1 MVQMPVHP
9 SINWKLY
16 PGHTS
21 HRFIT
26 LDSTE
31 KDKRDPDLIKCIL
44 RWAILQGAVLRIRKD
59 DKRGIIA
66 QIDQKPIIG
75 YEKFIEDL
83 IHPLIKKLEDKVY
96 VRVND
101 IDDVDK
107 YTYWSAGLP
116 GVTKIKIKCY
126 RHRDYRTG
134 STYFQEIGFVIQHK
148 MGRDGGANYHI
159 NGLFDGLIKPKDN
172 G

>member
-9 SINWKLY
+9 SVNWKSARTI
-16 PGHTS
+16 HS
-21 HRFIT
+21 HRFFT
-26 LDSTE
+26 LDFAE
-31 KDKRDPDLIKCIL
+31 KDRRDPDLIKCIL

-116 GVTKIKIKCY
+116 GVTKIKL
-126 RHRDYRTG
+126 RAH
-134 STYFQEIGFVIQHK
+134 TYKNYKGHSIGIGISYTIQHK

-159 NGLFDGLIKPKDN
+159 NGLFDELNKPKDN

>member
-9 SINWKLY
+9 SVDWKSARTI
-16 PGHTS
+16 TS

-26 LDSTE
+26 LDFAE
-31 KDKRDPDLIKCIL
+31 KDRRDPDLIKCIL

-96 VRVND
+96 ARVTD

-126 RHRDYRTG
+126 RHKDYRNG
-134 STYFQEIGFVIQHK
+134 NYFQEIGFVIQHK
-148 MGRDGGANYHI
+148 MGRDGGVNYHI
-159 NGLFDGLIKPKDN
+159 NGSFEGLSKPKDN